1 MLAGEP
7 SAGRAYP
14 PRSLSVPPGRP
25 MPSWRAEPIGALSPS
40 GRAATIRRSSEFLEV
55 RSRGRRRVG
64 KRLVLYVLAGE
75 GPARAGFIC
84 GRGVGGAVHRNRA
97 RRVLKEAWRS
107 MSPTIA
113 PGTRVIAVARQEIRG
128 ARMQDVAD
136 ELVELLRPETGV

>member
-1 MLAGEP
+1 RINRTIASERRRTAFGSACGGAGGGPSLLAGEP
-7 SAGRAYP
+7 SAGRACP

-84 GRGVGGAVHRNRA
+84 GRGVGGAV
-97 RRVLKEAWRS
+97 
-107 MSPTIA
+107 
-113 PGTRVIAVARQEIRG
+113 
-128 ARMQDVAD
+128 
-136 ELVELLRPETGV
+136 